1 MQRRAI
7 ITSTGCALLFMLGA
21 LMFAVFTSGAQAE
34 MNAINP
40 FAPES
45 APAAAP
51 PSAFAPNTAQ
61 QSLGAFSGIF
71 GWVLRTQQ
79 SLQRD
84 LATGVKS
91 LKGEHAIAGAFMLAA
106 LSFVY
111 GVVHAVGPGHGKT
124 IISSYVV
131 SNEETVRRGVIISF
145 IAAGLQA
152 LTAIALVGV
161 LAFALN
167 ASGMQINAWSNQL
180 ETVSYAMIALVGAW
194 LLTTQLMAIFRRRQE
209 SRAVDARA
217 EHTDHDHHHHS
228 HGEHHHHHDHDHDH
242 HHGHSHAEGEACH
255 HIVDARELAGPFSWR
270 KILAVVFSVGI

>member
-1 MQRRAI
+1 LHALSDI
-7 ITSTGCALLFMLGA
+7 VTTPPSTAA
-21 LMFAVFTSGAQAE
+21 SHPVHAE
-34 MNAINP
+34 MKPINP

-51 PSAFAPNTAQ
+51 PSAFAPPNAAQ
-61 QSLGAFSGIF
+61 QSPGAFGGIF
-71 GWVLRTQQ
+71 GWVLRIQQ

-91 LKGEHAIAGAFMLAA
+91 LKGEHAMAGAFMLAA
-106 LSFVY
+106 LSFIY

-131 SNEETVRRGVIISF
+131 ANEETVRRGVIISF

-152 LTAIALVGV
+152 LTAIALVGI

-180 ETVSYAMIALVGAW
+180 EMVSYAMIALVGAW
-194 LLTTQLMAIFRRRQE
+194 LLTTQLVAIFRRWQE
-209 SRAVDARA
+209 SRSVAARA
-217 EHTDHDHHHHS
+217 GHDHHGEHDHDHHDHEHDHGHDHDHHHH
-228 HGEHHHHHDHDHDH
+228 GHHH
-242 HHGHSHAEGEACH
+242 AE
-255 HIVDARELAGPFSWR
+255 
-270 KILAVVFSVGI
+270 